1 MSLFRFLFKIEYHN
15 NPFKLSKFEITMADK
30 RVKMAI
36 IAGASKALKYKEKNP
51 HASEAQVLEVI
62 HREIDSI
69 ANKID

>member
-1 MSLFRFLFKIEYHN
+1 
-15 NPFKLSKFEITMADK
+15 MADK